1 MFRNSS
7 GVCPSSRIWRRLV
20 FQWMMYASSSF
31 LNCSYEA
38 NSRPAWKLVLEVAEH
53 LLGRGVVDAVAL
65 PAHGLADVQSREPVA
80 PPPVPVLPAH
90 VRVKPMSV

>member
-1 MFRNSS
+1 MLTGEGDISS
-7 GVCPSSRIWRRLV
+7 GADDSTAIVEAFGHIAESIVDGERI
-20 FQWMMYASSSF
+20 ASGV
-31 LNCSYEA
+31 E
-38 NSRPAWKLVLEVAEH
+38 LVLEVAEH
-53 LLGRGVVDAVAL
+53 LLGGGVVDAVAL